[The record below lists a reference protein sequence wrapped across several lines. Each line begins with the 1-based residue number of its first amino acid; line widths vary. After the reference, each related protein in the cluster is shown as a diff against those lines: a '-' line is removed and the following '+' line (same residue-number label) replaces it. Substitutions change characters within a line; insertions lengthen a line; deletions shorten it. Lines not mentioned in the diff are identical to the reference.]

1 MKIPTDSP
9 FRYAGT
15 HIVYADMI
23 IYMINIRHFN
33 IIVVLGVLLG
43 GGGGGAPITLPYS
56 TDNIVS
62 MQVLIY
68 AGSLNVTFTGFKER
82 TFLLESYLR
91 SHKWGHLEMHMLLS
105 EDIIHFNVDGI
116 PGNDLIDKNNRCPEL
131 LVSLLTSRCPVGRRV
146 KSGLWGRVNKKW
158 E

>member
-1 MKIPTDSP
+1 MNPPS
-9 FRYAGT
+9 A
-15 HIVYADMI
+15 
-23 IYMINIRHFN
+23 
-33 IIVVLGVLLG
+33 VLGG
-43 GGGGGAPITLPYS
+43 GVHGKVSWLIAYNCCTWGVVGGGGAPVTLPYS